1 MKKIFI
7 IIAILLSLPDCSA
20 QGYERFVGE
29 AGMRMPLGSLA
40 EKIGPSPELGLWFRS
55 RMDEDCND
63 MIDIGGSIHIPSKR
77 REFDYTTPDTLFRVK
92 AKSVSGMAG
101 FRAVKVY
108 TVGFDLSLEW
118 MSTFGYAFMLYD
130 DEEARYKHKT
140 FPEEF
145 KDSDNNSLTK
155 AFSTFHVGQGI
166 RLNYANVGLQV
177 QYNYTPYGLFTD
189 YVPQN
194 FGSHSLSF
202 AIVYR
207 Q

>member
-1 MKKIFI
+1 MKKIL
-7 IIAILLSLPDCSA
+7 IIAMLLRAAAASA

-29 AGMRMPLGSLA
+29 AGIRMALGKLA
-40 EKIGPSPELGLWFRS
+40 DKIGPSPEIGLWFRS
-55 RMDEDCND
+55 RMDKDSND
-63 MIDIGGSIHIPSKR
+63 MIDIGGSIYILSNR
-77 REFDYTTPDTLFRVK
+77 REFNYTTPDTLFRVK

-101 FRAVKVY
+101 FRAAKVY

-130 DEEARYKHKT
+130 DKEARYKHLA

-145 KDSDNNSLTK
+145 EDSDNNSFTK
-155 AFSTFHVGQGI
+155 AFSTFHIGQGI